1 MIPGPMKKSPSIGR
15 SAALALSLFA
25 LATPALHA
33 QAEGSRLVLVNG
45 RSLPLANVAFEGGKF
60 VVKTAA
66 DSFAAGNSFPLAAAS
81 HVSGEKPAPINKGT
95 ALILLD
101 EPSKALEL
109 LEPVVASHRV
119 TAQVPGNYWLEAA
132 RATVLAYSLYNE
144 PGKAEA
150 LGKEIAEAT
159 PEAGPDPVTKLGLA
173 LAMPLTV
180 KFDDRLKALTDL
192 ISDSNPAEISAFAS
206 YFRAKLL
213 KKVDRNDEAL
223 ESYLT
228 VGCIYPAGGLVLTS
242 AAEMNAA
249 ELIKMKP
256 DRRDE
261 ALSLLSSAAR
271 GSKGTA
277 LGVAASKAL
286 EGLK

>member
-1 MIPGPMKKSPSIGR
+1 MIPGPMKKPHSPGR
-15 SAALALSLFA
+15 SAALLFSLFT
-25 LATPALHA
+25 LAAPALHA
-33 QAEGSRLVLVNG
+33 QAEGSRLVLNNG
-45 RSLPLANVAFEGGKF
+45 RSLPLANVAFEGDKF
-60 VVKTAA
+60 VVKTAS
-66 DSFAAGNSFPLAAAS
+66 DSFAPGNSFPLSAAS
-81 HVSGEKPAPINKGT
+81 HVSGEKPAAINKGV
-95 ALILLD
+95 AQILME
-101 EPSKALEL
+101 EPAKALEL

-144 PGKAEA
+144 PAKAEA
-150 LGKEIAEAT
+150 LGKEISEAT
-159 PEAGPDPVTKLGLA
+159 PDAGPDPAVKLGQALA
-173 LAMPLTV
+173 LPLTV

-192 ISDSNPAEISAFAS
+192 ITDSNPAEVSAFAS

-213 KKVDRNDEAL
+213 KKVNRNDEAL
-223 ESYLT
+223 ESYLA

-256 DRRDE
+256 DRREE
-261 ALSLLSSAAR
+261 ALALLTSAVR

-277 LGVAASKAL
+277 LGVAATKAL
-286 EGLK
+286 DGLK

>member
-1 MIPGPMKKSPSIGR
+1 MKTPFSTGR

-25 LATPALHA
+25 LVTPALHA
-33 QAEGSRLVLVNG
+33 QAEGSRLVLTNG

-60 VVKTAA
+60 VVKKAG

-81 HVSGEKPAPINKGT
+81 HVSGEKPAAINKGT
-95 ALILLD
+95 AFILLE
-101 EPSKALEL
+101 EPAKALEL
-109 LEPVVASHRV
+109 LEPVVASHRA

-144 PGKAEA
+144 PAKAEA
-150 LGKEIAEAT
+150 LGKEISDAT
-159 PEAGPDPVTKLGLA
+159 PEAGADSVVKLGEA

-180 KFDDRLKALTDL
+180 KYDDRLKALTDL
-192 ISDSNPAEISAFAS
+192 ISASNPVETSAFAS

-223 ESYLT
+223 ESYLA
-228 VGCIYPAGGLVLTS
+228 VGCLYPAGGLVLTS

-249 ELIKMKP
+249 DLIKMKP

-261 ALSLLSSAAR
+261 ALSLLTSAAR

-286 EGLK
+286 DGLK

>member
-1 MIPGPMKKSPSIGR
+1 MISGPMKKSPLIGR

-25 LATPALHA
+25 LSAPALHA
-33 QAEGSRLVLVNG
+33 QAEGSRLVLQTG

-60 VVKTAA
+60 VVKTAS
-66 DSFAAGNSFPLAAAS
+66 DSFAAGNSFPLSAAS
-81 HVSGEKPAPINKGT
+81 HVSGEKPVAINRGT
-95 ALILLD
+95 ALLLLED
-101 EPSKALEL
+101 PAKALEQ

-132 RATVLAYSLYNE
+132 RSAVLAYSLYNE
-144 PGKAEA
+144 PAKAEA
-150 LGKEIAEAT
+150 LGKEIADAT
-159 PEAGPDPVTKLGLA
+159 ADPGADPVVKLGQALA
-173 LAMPLTV
+173 LPLTV
-180 KFDDRLKALTDL
+180 KFDDRLKALTSL
-192 ISDSNPAEISAFAS
+192 VSDSNPEEINAFAS
-206 YFRAKLL
+206 YFAAKLL

-223 ESYLT
+223 DNYLS
-228 VGCIYPAGGLVLTS
+228 VGCLYPAGGLILTS

-256 DRRDE
+256 DRREE

-277 LGVAASKAL
+277 LGVAANKAL

>member
-1 MIPGPMKKSPSIGR
+1 MIPGPMKKPLSLGR
-15 SAALALSLFA
+15 SAALAFSFFA
-25 LATPALHA
+25 FATPTLFA

-66 DSFAAGNSFPLAAAS
+66 DSFAAGNSFSLSAAS
-81 HVSGEKPAPINKGT
+81 HVSGEKPAAINKGT
-95 ALILLD
+95 ALILME

-109 LEPVVASHRV
+109 LEPVVAAHRV

-132 RATVLAYSLYNE
+132 RATLLAYSLYNE
-144 PGKAEA
+144 PAKAEA

-159 PEAGPDPVTKLGLA
+159 PEAGEDPATKLGKA

-192 ISDSNPAEISAFAS
+192 ISDNNPAEISAFAS
-206 YFRAKLL
+206 YFSAKLL
-213 KKVDRNDEAL
+213 IKVDRKDEAL
-223 ESYLT
+223 QNYLAI
-228 VGCIYPAGGLVLTS
+228 GCLYPAGGLVLTS
-242 AAEMNAA
+242 AAEMHAA
-249 ELIKMKP
+249 EMIKMKP

-261 ALSLLSSAAR
+261 ALALLTSAVR

-277 LGVAASKAL
+277 VGVAASKAL

>member
-1 MIPGPMKKSPSIGR
+1 MIPGPMKMPHSPGR
-15 SAALALSLFA
+15 SAALAFSLFV

-33 QAEGSRLVLVNG
+33 QAEGSRLVLNNG
-45 RSLPLANVAFEGGKF
+45 RSLPLASVAFEGGKF
-60 VVKTAA
+60 VVKTAS

-81 HVSGEKPAPINKGT
+81 HVSGEKPAAINKGT
-95 ALILLD
+95 ALILME
-101 EPSKALEL
+101 EPGKALEL
-109 LEPVVASHRV
+109 LEPVVAGHRV

-132 RATVLAYSLYNE
+132 RAAVLAYSLYNE
-144 PGKAEA
+144 PAKAEA
-150 LGKEIAEAT
+150 LGKEISEAT
-159 PEAGPDPVTKLGLA
+159 PDAGVDPTVKLGQALA
-173 LAMPLTV
+173 LPLTV

-192 ISDSNPAEISAFAS
+192 ISDSNPAEVSAFAS

-213 KKVDRNDEAL
+213 KKVNRNDEAL
-223 ESYLT
+223 ESYLS

-256 DRRDE
+256 DRREE
-261 ALSLLSSAAR
+261 ALALLTSAVR

-277 LGVAASKAL
+277 LGTAAGKAL